1 VSDTTPPG
9 RGKQAGRFRFQFLAK
24 IRNLQILASL
34 DITCGGGIY
43 LLSGSSASYL
53 WMDFSNSMPGK
64 PGKSAFVEF
73 RHVSDGISCNVHTD
87 WLWMGNAWKGACDDL
102 QTRSARN
109 AKCETS
115 LNEKIT
121 RFNIPANLVGIRH
134 LEGLAVATFAV

>member
-1 VSDTTPPG
+1 MVV
-9 RGKQAGRFRFQFLAK
+9 FICFLDLPRL
-24 IRNLQILASL
+24 IYGWISLIPCLENRENRPLLNL
-34 DITCGGGIY
+34 
-43 LLSGSSASYL
+43 
-53 WMDFSNSMPGK
+53 
-64 PGKSAFVEF
+64 E
-73 RHVSDGISCNVHTD
+73 HVSDGISCNVHTD